1 MSLLAA
7 VAPLA
12 LVLGLLM
19 ALLWWLR
26 RATAR
31 SAPGGRYIQVLE
43 TVDLAPG
50 RSLHLVALSGRGLVV
65 ASTAQRC
72 ELLCE
77 LETLPAAKPAAE
89 APWAG
94 VWLARLR
101 KSG

>member
-1 MSLLAA
+1 MSLLAS

-19 ALLWWLR
+19 AVLWWLR

-31 SAPGGRYIQVLE
+31 GGGGGRYIQVLE

-50 RSLHLVALSGRGLVV
+50 RSLHLVALGGRGLVV

-77 LETLPAAKPAAE
+77 LEALPAGKPAAE
-89 APWAG
+89 SSWTG
-94 VWLARLR
+94 VWLARLK
-101 KSG
+101 KSP